1 MRPADHVIARA
12 HRKIE
17 DAHLPAASVRRSD
30 LCWTLAS
37 DIATSVAAITVLMMT
52 FALGLFR

>member
-1 MRPADHVIARA
+1 MRPADRVIARA
-12 HRKIE
+12 HPKIG

-37 DIATSVAAITVLMMT
+37 EIATSVAAVTVLMMI
-52 FALGLFR
+52 FALGVLR